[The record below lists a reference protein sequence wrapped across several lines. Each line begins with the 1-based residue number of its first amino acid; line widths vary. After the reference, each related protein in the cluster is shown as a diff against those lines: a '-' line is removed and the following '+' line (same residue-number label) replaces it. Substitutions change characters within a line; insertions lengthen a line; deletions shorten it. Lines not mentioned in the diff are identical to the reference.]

1 MKKCAYCGRENSD
14 EVAQCRECGSSE
26 FVVRSTAQTHA
37 PAEPVKPERQTT
49 ASAQESIA
57 QEGAQP
63 SDRWRPK
70 TAWLCLFTLVLAG
83 MLFGFLFA
91 MATSKVSGSR
101 RFYTP
106 DESGILGILGGGLTF
121 AITLWFSGVRTMR
134 SFQRNFAL
142 IPVSQQQVACAAA
155 AGFLI
160 QAVTI
165 YIFQRGWS
173 HLQLRTSFSYLTVAA
188 VLAPFLEEPLLRGFL
203 YQAFRNKYS
212 VRVSIALVVGVAL
225 LLHGRR
231 ALVSLYGITSI
242 GLINI
247 AASILRE
254 RTGSLWPAIVCHL
267 AYNAIPAATEE

>member
-14 EVAQCRECGSSE
+14 EATQCRECGSFE
-26 FVVRSTAQTHA
+26 FVVRSTA
-37 PAEPVKPERQTT
+37 PAEPVEPERQSPT
-49 ASAQESIA
+49 SAQESVA
-57 QEGAQP
+57 QERGQP
-63 SDRWRPK
+63 SDRWQPK
-70 TAWLCLFTLVLAG
+70 TAWLCLLTLVLTAI
-83 MLFGFLFA
+83 LFGFLFA
-91 MATSKVSGSR
+91 MATSKTYGTR

-106 DESGILGILGGGLTF
+106 NESGILGMLGGGLTF
-121 AITLWFSGVRTMR
+121 AITIWFSGVRTMQ
-134 SFQRNFAL
+134 SFRQNFAL

-165 YIFQRGWS
+165 YVFQHGWS
-173 HLQLRTSFSYLTVAA
+173 HLHLRTSFSYLAVAA
-188 VLAPFLEEPLLRGFL
+188 VLAPFFEEPLFRGFL
-203 YQAFRNKYS
+203 YQSFRNKYS
-212 VRVSIALVVGVAL
+212 VRISIALVVGVAL